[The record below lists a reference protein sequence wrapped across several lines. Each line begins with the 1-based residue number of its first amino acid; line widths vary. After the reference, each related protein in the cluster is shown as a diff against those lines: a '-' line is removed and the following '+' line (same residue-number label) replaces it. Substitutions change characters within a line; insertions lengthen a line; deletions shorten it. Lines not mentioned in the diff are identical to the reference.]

1 MKNLNNTLVCRTLQL
16 LFISYIIKEIICLEH
31 KINLTIANC
40 LVSLISGSNE
50 LMVITI
56 GHLMSSLETRPSAK
70 AYKISTR
77 VESINVE
84 ASVEYSLVPIIDT
97 CAMRGNKYFV
107 VKIKIKI
114 E

>member
-1 MKNLNNTLVCRTLQL
+1 MEVHQNYF
-16 LFISYIIKEIICLEH
+16 FIIYTIIKFICLEH

-40 LVSLISGSNE
+40 QISLINGSNE

-70 AYKISTR
+70 AYKISAR

-84 ASVEYSLVPIIDT
+84 AYVDYSLVPIIDT
-97 CAMRGNKYFV
+97 CVMKGT
-107 VKIKIKI
+107 
-114 E
+114 

>member
-1 MKNLNNTLVCRTLQL
+1 MITLELFKL
-16 LFISYIIKEIICLEH
+16 LFIRSYNKCPFLEH

-40 LVSLISGSNE
+40 IVSLISGSNE

-97 CAMRGNKYFV
+97 CAMRGNNNIRDFFND
-107 VKIKIKI
+107 I
-114 E
+114 

>member
-1 MKNLNNTLVCRTLQL
+1 MFIIHYLYNCFIIYNINL
-16 LFISYIIKEIICLEH
+16 FFLEH
-31 KINLTIANC
+31 KVNLTIANC
-40 LVSLISGSNE
+40 LVSLISGTNE

-77 VESINVE
+77 IESINVE

-97 CAMRGNKYFV
+97 CVMRGKYNCV
-107 VKIKIKI
+107 L
-114 E
+114 

>member
-1 MKNLNNTLVCRTLQL
+1 MITLELFKL
-16 LFISYIIKEIICLEH
+16 LFIPSYNQCPFLEH

-40 LVSLISGSNE
+40 IVSLISGSNE

-97 CAMRGNKYFV
+97 CAMRGK
-107 VKIKIKI
+107 
-114 E
+114 